1 MFDAKNSIFACAKW
15 EKLTFRSFK
24 QLELSV
30 MSSVRR
36 AQPIRAMAGLGVSV
50 MGNAGLGWSGLSG
63 RRVGDVGAGEMA
75 AP

>member
-1 MFDAKNSIFACAKW
+1 
-15 EKLTFRSFK
+15 
-24 QLELSV
+24 
-30 MSSVRR
+30 MSSVRN

-50 MGNAGLGWSGLSG
+50 MGNAGFGWSGLSG